1 MPIKESALIYGLVC
15 VVIAPFVFV
24 IFVVGSGA
32 VRGVQACQRRF
43 CGDALEEEREEGE
56 EGVELEQGLR
66 MEGGAE
72 SVEGS
77 GSGEEERIG
86 LMGGIEK

>member
-1 MPIKESALIYGLVC
+1 MRKRLPITETALIYGLIC
-15 VVIAPFVFV
+15 VLVAPFAFV
-24 IFVVGSGA
+24 MVVA
-32 VRGVQACQRRF
+32 VKGIEACQRRF

-56 EGVELEQGLR
+56 EAVELEHGLR
-66 MEGGAE
+66 MEGGRE

-77 GSGEEERIG
+77 GSAEEETIG

>member
-1 MPIKESALIYGLVC
+1 MLT
-15 VVIAPFVFV
+15 APFVFV
-24 IFVVGSGA
+24 MFVVGGSA
-32 VRGVQACQRRF
+32 VKAVEACQRRF

-66 MEGGAE
+66 MEGGVGSA
-72 SVEGS
+72 EGS

-86 LMGGIEK
+86 LIGGIEK